1 MSAEL
6 MVRAPFRLNSG
17 KLKPINYVL
26 VVKRLTEWW
35 EWRKSACMNGLNAY
49 ACIIIG
55 GIIIC

>member
-1 MSAEL
+1 MLAEL
-6 MVRAPFRLNSG
+6 MVRTLFRLNSG
-17 KLKPINYVL
+17 KLKLINYVL
-26 VVKRLTEWW
+26 TIRRLTEWG